1 MPRFRHNGRIPEGE
15 KTHAMIPPRQG
26 AAARP
31 CAAALAALTMF
42 LTLIAGVRDVRAGGS
57 SPVLALT
64 AADVAPVPSGPV
76 ALHVAGAFSFDDMV
90 EDVFGLSLVVTH
102 GTHWVR
108 YEQDGTVAEGDAAA
122 VADGIVLAEVAA
134 LLAAPGAAA
143 AAPAQLGG
151 ITRDGVTVV
160 LPAGFPAGNATVVL
174 AAVFDGDSFL
184 SNALT
189 VTVP

>member
-1 MPRFRHNGRIPEGE
+1 MTTRRSS
-15 KTHAMIPPRQG
+15 
-26 AAARP
+26 AAPATR
-31 CAAALAALTMF
+31 AALTAVTLF
-42 LTLIAGVRDVRAGGS
+42 LTLVSDVRDVRAGGS

-64 AADVAPVPSGPV
+64 AADVAVAPSGAV
-76 ALHVAGAFSFDDMV
+76 ALRVAGGFSFDDVV

-102 GTHWVR
+102 GAHWVR
-108 YEQDGTVAEGDAAA
+108 YGQDGTVTEGDSAA
-122 VADGIVLAEVAA
+122 VADGLVLAEVAA
-134 LLAAPGAAA
+134 FLASRGAAA
-143 AAPAQLGG
+143 ATPAQLGG

-160 LPAGFPAGNATVVL
+160 LPAGFPTGDASVAL

>member
-1 MPRFRHNGRIPEGE
+1 
-15 KTHAMIPPRQG
+15 
-26 AAARP
+26 
-31 CAAALAALTMF
+31 
-42 LTLIAGVRDVRAGGS
+42 
-57 SPVLALT
+57 
-64 AADVAPVPSGPV
+64 
-76 ALHVAGAFSFDDMV
+76 FSFDDMV
-90 EDVFGLSLVVTH
+90 EDVFGLSLIVTH

-108 YEQDGTVAEGDAAA
+108 YEQDGTVVEGDAAA
-122 VADGIVLAEVAA
+122 VADGIVLAEVAS
-134 LLAAPGAAA
+134 LLAVPGATA

-160 LPAGFPAGNATVVL
+160 LPAGFPAGGASVVL